1 MNHEEL
7 EQYIWQYTEEE
18 IRAKSYMESQ
28 TPETGRQLQDERQ
41 TFRKLDSDT
50 YLFESSRFMEAG
62 KKIVVSRQDRFRTV
76 CPHKHDY
83 IELCYVWEGECRQS
97 IEGKEVIT
105 RKGDICIFDTQAV
118 HSIEAAGA
126 GDILINILMRKEV
139 FDSAFLSRMTRM
151 GIVSEF
157 LADAVTRNRKKEHY
171 LYFPSHRSERI
182 RQIMEQIL
190 LEYFTADLGMEEIL
204 ESYLIILFTELLRL
218 LRDISIEK
226 KSVSN
231 DVQILELL
239 AYIEEHYE
247 TCTLKEM
254 GKAFG
259 MHGNYLTAVLK
270 EKTGRSFVEHVQ
282 EQRLRKARTLLENT
296 DIPMTELIPMC
307 GYNNINFF
315 YKKFREAEGC
325 TPAQFRKERKK
336 NRYG

>member
-97 IEGKEVIT
+97 IEG
-105 RKGDICIFDTQAV
+105 
-118 HSIEAAGA
+118 
-126 GDILINILMRKEV
+126 KEV